1 MAREERAAGDAGE
14 RPAAREEGHEHLD
27 RSVNVSQGAAGLAP
41 LLDLLPAV
49 ARPLGVEVERCATCG
64 RFVGATFAGCST
76 LRRHAPERALVC
88 ERCHRGEDDERAER
102 ARGRR

>member
-1 MAREERAAGDAGE
+1 MAPGEGAAGEVSG
-14 RPAAREEGHEHLD
+14 RPAAREEEHEHLD

-49 ARPLGVEVERCATCG
+49 ARPLGVEIERCATCG
-64 RFVGATFAGCST
+64 RFVGSTFAGCST
-76 LRRHAPERALVC
+76 TERHAPDREVLC
-88 ERCHRGEDDERAER
+88 ERCHRREDDERAER